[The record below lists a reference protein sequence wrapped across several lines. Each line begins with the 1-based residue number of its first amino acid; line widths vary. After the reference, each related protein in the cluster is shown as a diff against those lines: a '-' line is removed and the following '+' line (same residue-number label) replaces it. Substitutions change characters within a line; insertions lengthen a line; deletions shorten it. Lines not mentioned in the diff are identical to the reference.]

1 MCEEDKANKLDAAQ
15 TACQWQRAGCR
26 GRTDARSKEAY
37 PNEGHWPPAP
47 LVATLKLFL

>member
-1 MCEEDKANKLDAAQ
+1 MCEKDKANKLGAAQ
-15 TACQWQRAGCR
+15 TACQRQRAGCR

-37 PNEGHWPPAP
+37 PNEGHRPPAP